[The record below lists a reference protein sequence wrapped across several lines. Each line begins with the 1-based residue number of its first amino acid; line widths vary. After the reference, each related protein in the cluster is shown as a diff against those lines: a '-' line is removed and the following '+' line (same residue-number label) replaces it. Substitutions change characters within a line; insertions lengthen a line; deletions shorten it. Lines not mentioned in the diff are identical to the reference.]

1 MFLYGR
7 NKDGRRKIPVIYT
20 GERVIPELMDPMNGL
35 LLEHIA
41 RYQFSIDFVKGRV
54 LDIACGSGYGAQ
66 LVAKAKHKELTEII
80 AVDFE
85 IEAIKYAKHR
95 YYHPKVTFLQENA
108 LNPQLPHN
116 LGTFDAIISFET
128 LEHLE
133 DEKQFLDSLYAML
146 KPNGVLILSTPFGLG
161 RGKPSGSPFHVH
173 QLSWDEF
180 HTLFDRYAEQEFYYQ
195 RGVLIEPKRN
205 DIHYPIGI
213 AVCRK

>member
-1 MFLYGR
+1 MNPL
-7 NKDGRRKIPVIYT
+7 
-20 GERVIPELMDPMNGL
+20 NGL

-41 RYQFSIDFVKGRV
+41 RYQFAIDYAGGRI
-54 LDIACGSGYGAQ
+54 LDIACGAGYGSQ
-66 LVAKAKHKELTEII
+66 LIAKAKHKELTEVI
-80 AVDFE
+80 AVDSE
-85 IEAIKYAKHR
+85 MEAIKYAKHR

-108 LNPQLPHN
+108 LNPLLSQK

-133 DEKQFLDSLYAML
+133 DEQQFMDSLYEML
-146 KPNGVLILSTPFGLG
+146 KPGGMLILSTPFGLG
-161 RGKPSGSPFHVH
+161 RGKPCGSPFHLH

-180 HTLFDRYAEQEFYYQ
+180 HSLFERYSEQSFYYQ